1 MNSSVK
7 TELIEMILDYTNN
20 DEEFE
25 GRPNLVIGI
34 EGVQA
39 AIAILAK
46 TDVSNFP
53 SLDKLK
59 QEFSKVGEPRPYAS
73 YPSMR
78 RGSALTKIVS
88 ELGMTYSP
96 LLLGVDPNIDLKLN
110 ATKLGNNLKE
120 RITCHKNPVLVNQ
133 KVREITNGLIPG
145 ILDTEPSSSK
155 LMIVSRTALLAE
167 WRNTFVYK
175 TTDLFHISKSKSKIV
190 RYYHAKTWS
199 KCIVYKGDYYEAVLL
214 SLTENPMGPC
224 VILAKPYNINFI
236 PEIGVTTKDL
246 NKEMMNRLGG
256 LWDKLVI
263 DIIKKGREDC
273 IDLIVPLFKVTTTN
287 LNLVAAL
294 SHSGCNEWMDL
305 FSLGPYNV
313 FDDTVKGIQAI
324 NISIKTTAS
333 IDFNSDGIATK
344 SRTEILCNDQISP
357 KNPSQTSS
365 QIKFDKPFVAL
376 TVDPRKSGV
385 DCVFDI
391 AFITNPEYS

>member
-1 MNSSVK
+1 
-7 TELIEMILDYTNN
+7 
-20 DEEFE
+20 
-25 GRPNLVIGI
+25 
-34 EGVQA
+34 
-39 AIAILAK
+39 
-46 TDVSNFP
+46 
-53 SLDKLK
+53 
-59 QEFSKVGEPRPYAS
+59 
-73 YPSMR
+73 MR
-78 RGSALTKIVS
+78 CDNAHTTKIVS

-110 ATKLGNNLKE
+110 AAKLGNNLKE
-120 RITCHKNPVLVNQ
+120 RITCHKNPLLVNQ
-133 KVREITNGLIPG
+133 KVRKRTNDLIPG

-155 LMIVSRTALLAE
+155 LTIVSQTTLFAE
-167 WRNTFVYK
+167 WCNTFVNK

-199 KCIVYKGDYYEAVLL
+199 KCIVYKDDYYEAVLL

-224 VILAKPYNINFI
+224 VILAKPYNISFI
-236 PEIGVTTKDL
+236 PEIGVTTEDL

-294 SHSGCNEWMDL
+294 SHSGRNEWMDL

-324 NISIKTTAS
+324 NIDIKTTAS

-344 SRTEILCNDQISP
+344 KSRTEILCNNSIAP
-357 KNPSQTSS
+357 KNP
-365 QIKFDKPFVAL
+365 IKLVVQL
-376 TVDPRKSGV
+376 
-385 DCVFDI
+385 
-391 AFITNPEYS
+391 